1 MGLFDF
7 LKKNPPATEENSSA
21 KPPDHLVSAPRPAA
35 PVPSVSPA
43 GTAIPTAKE
52 SGTPISRSPRNHNAP
67 PRQRD
72 GKPAVLWPRIGDTV
86 PKLIAQQQIRVFVD
100 ALFIKSTGFPAF
112 STAWREARQGAFSTR
127 YYFIPT
133 CEKVK
138 LSPAE
143 QTLVNQTDCQ
153 ERPGADLS
161 ACFGDMATKGL
172 KWNIVY
178 LTTDGDAGYAAQ
190 QAAKDNGIFLR
201 WYGMDSD
208 GKVCPLSS
216 SVKRP
221 AKENPESVKLF
232 HRQTEMAPIQRTAN
246 PPRRVPSVGE
256 QVLSERG
263 RTAYRLEKALMTD
276 HSSVTYATNDADS
289 FAKIYTETALQLNL
303 FEAKANRMLQNA
315 VDLPGVCWP
324 KDTLRNGNGDF
335 VGILIPASKGVQLTR
350 SVLNGA
356 TGLSRY
362 FPNWDKRNLC
372 VLASTVLKTVCGM
385 YRLGLSFGYLNPA
398 SIYVQDE
405 EHVFFVDT
413 DSWQIEG
420 YPAMSRNQTFTPPEL
435 LREEKQPLMTTVDQE
450 NYEIAVL
457 TFMLMMPGKFPYAKK
472 RSSDERE
479 SIINMS
485 FPFSANKEQRRSGDA
500 ERPGG
505 VWQMV
510 WDHLPY
516 RMCNSFYNSFHAKGQ
531 NSAPGN
537 RLRATE
543 WLNLVNIFQK
553 KLSESGRED
562 SRAMFPRT
570 FRRDGKRTFFKCQI
584 CGQEHPGFYFMK
596 RVRINNEWVDVWER
610 GYRVCLSCASG
621 QSDASFKCQ
630 SCGRTFYY
638 SNRTKITHEIGKTD
652 FDYEEQKWCR
662 DCKKNTVKCRNCGEE
677 VPIYKMREFEDRQRN
692 QRITVCGNCF
702 NTLLSRA
709 KQRQQEWNNAASE
722 YLKCRQCGR
731 TFPFTNK
738 DAEFYRK
745 KGWSKP
751 IRCPNC
757 REKR

>member
-1 MGLFDF
+1 MGLLDF
-7 LKKNPPATEENSSA
+7 LKKNPPATEGNSAA
-21 KPPDHLVSAPRPAA
+21 KATDRPVSTPHPVA
-35 PVPSVSPA
+35 PVPSVPPA
-43 GTAIPTAKE
+43 GTAVPTPKE
-52 SGTPISRSPRNHNAP
+52 NGTPVSRGSRNHNAP

-72 GKPAVLWPRIGDTV
+72 NKPAVFWPKIGDTV

-100 ALFIKSTGFPAF
+100 ALFIKSAAFPAF
-112 STAWREARQGAFSTR
+112 SAAWRGERQGSFATR
-127 YYFIPT
+127 YYFIPA
-133 CEKVK
+133 CEKAK
-138 LSPAE
+138 LSSAE
-143 QTLVNQTDCQ
+143 QTLANQADCQ
-153 ERPGADLS
+153 ERSGEDLS
-161 ACFGDMATKGL
+161 ACFGDMAAKGL

-190 QAAKDNGIFLR
+190 QAAKEKGLFLR
-201 WYGMDSD
+201 WYGMDGD
-208 GKVCPLSS
+208 GKLCPLSS

-221 AKENPESVKLF
+221 AREATESAKPF
-232 HRQTEMAPIQRTAN
+232 RRQTEMAPIQRAVN

-276 HSSVTYATNDADS
+276 HSSVTYATNDANS
-289 FAKIYTETALQLNL
+289 FAKIYTETALQLNF

-324 KDTLRNGNGDF
+324 KDTLRDGNGNF

-356 TGLSRY
+356 TGLSQY

-372 VLASTVLKTVCGM
+372 VLASTILKTICGM

-398 SIYVQDE
+398 SIYIQDE

-435 LREEKQPLMTTVDQE
+435 LGEEKQPLMTTVDQE

-457 TFMLMMPGKFPYAKK
+457 TFMLMMPGKFPYAKN
-472 RSSDERE
+472 RSSNERE
-479 SIINMS
+479 SIIDMS

-516 RMCNSFYNSFHAKGQ
+516 RMCGSFYNSFHSKGQ

-553 KLSESGRED
+553 KLSEPGRED

-584 CGQEHPGFYFMK
+584 CGQEHPRFYFMQNVWINK
-596 RVRINNEWVDVWER
+596 ERVNVWER

-621 QSDASFKCQ
+621 QSNVSFTCR

-662 DCKKNTVKCRNCGEE
+662 DCKKNTAKCRNCGAE

-702 NTLLSRA
+702 NTLVSRA
-709 KQRQQEWNNAASE
+709 KQQQQEWNNAPSE
-722 YLKCRQCGR
+722 YLHCRQCGC

-757 REKR
+757 RDKR